1 MSTIGSIVTVGSV
14 VVREPGEFKPL
25 NINKREFAHLR
36 TPPEIKLSLGK
47 SSFTVIADN
56 GTGDNVEQITD

>member
-25 NINKREFAHLR
+25 NINKREFAHLK
-36 TPPEIKLSLGK
+36 TPDEIKITMGK
-47 SSFTVIADN
+47 VLRSEVERVETEPVI
-56 GTGDNVEQITD
+56 ESE